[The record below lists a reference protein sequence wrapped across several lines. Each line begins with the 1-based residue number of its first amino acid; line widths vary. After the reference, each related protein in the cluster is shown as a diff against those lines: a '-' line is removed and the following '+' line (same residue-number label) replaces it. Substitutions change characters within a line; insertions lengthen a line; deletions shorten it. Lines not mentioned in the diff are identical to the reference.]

1 MHHSPAHIRRQRGV
15 ATIEFAICAPVL
27 LLLMLATAE
36 LGRAIFQYNTLVK
49 AVRDG
54 ARYVA
59 TNSSVGSTRI
69 VAISAA
75 RRNEACNLI
84 VTGNTA
90 GTGPALLP
98 GPTVCDIDATE
109 GEDGIQDGFI
119 SVSATY
125 TYQPMLGTTLPTFGF
140 GDPIDLSRELAAT
153 VIVRALP

>member
-1 MHHSPAHIRRQRGV
+1 MRNSPVYVRRQRGV

-36 LGRAIFQYNTLVK
+36 LGRAIFQYNTLAK

-59 TNSSVGSTRI
+59 TNSSVGSTRL
-69 VAISAA
+69 VSISTA

-90 GTGPALLP
+90 GTGAALLP
-98 GPTVCDIDATE
+98 GPTICDIEPTE
-109 GEDGIQDGFI
+109 GADGTPDGFI

-140 GDPIDLSRELAAT
+140 AAPIDLSRELAAT